1 MAAVAQINLL
11 LDDRLSGA
19 NTALA
24 PNREVLY
31 AAAWIV
37 GEYSEYAS
45 CSAQQHA
52 CRRPLAAD
60 AASPLRWSRAHRHID
75 NHVRA
80 IEALLKPSVVTLPGH
95 IQAVYIQN
103 LFKVLTRLAMY
114 AGALVPRALP
124 DGGCA
129 AVD

>member
-1 MAAVAQINLL
+1 VVQTNLL

-45 CSAQQHA
+45 RGTPHVAT
-52 CRRPLAAD
+52 
-60 AASPLRWSRAHRHID
+60 ASRD
-75 NHVRA
+75 
-80 IEALLKPSVVTLPGH
+80 
-95 IQAVYIQN
+95 
-103 LFKVLTRLAMY
+103 
-114 AGALVPRALP
+114 
-124 DGGCA
+124 
-129 AVD
+129 